1 MKRGF
6 TLIELLAVIVI
17 LAIIALIAVPVVVNI
32 INDSKES
39 SLKRSV
45 DLYINSV
52 KTSVT
57 KESMNPNLP
66 KGEITCT
73 ILNEQSQGTGYDK
86 DDLIC
91 IEDNNENVSSYV
103 KIDIKG
109 ETPINGEIKLNNGK
123 IIEDKTWLEMSNN
136 IFYKYDNNILVKINM
151 DEVRHLKSRLPSEYQ
166 EVEYIEAPGGQYID
180 TGLKADVFPI
190 RIKYSA
196 AKSNLEQPSR
206 LYGNLFPYVAA
217 QKYGNYTRFYSY
229 IEDKGIDKKL
239 SFTFQPNGSNSLYN
253 GIKDVDIDF
262 IDTDFVVIDNEVTE
276 TYTKLLINDKE
287 YYMEYEKSNY
297 IGEENITIFRLV
309 DHIHFYSN
317 GKLKYFK
324 VYIEN
329 ALKINLI
336 PCYSIQDGKVGM
348 YDLVEGKFYTNQG
361 SGEFIKGPDVN

>member
-17 LAIIALIAVPVVVNI
+17 LAIIALIAVPVVLNI

-39 SLKRSV
+39 STKRSI

-57 KESMNPNLP
+57 KESMNPNFP

-73 ILNEQSQGTGYDK
+73 ILNEQSEGTEYDK

-136 IFYKYDNNILVKINM
+136 IFYRYENNAIIKLTEDEINN
-151 DEVRHLKSRLPSEYQ
+151 LTSRLPKEYQ
-166 EVEYIEAPGGQYID
+166 EVEYIESTGTQYIN
-180 TGLKADVFPI
+180 TGI
-190 RIKYSA
+190 
-196 AKSNLEQPSR
+196 
-206 LYGNLFPYVAA
+206 
-217 QKYGNYTRFYSY
+217 YTT
-229 IEDKGIDKKL
+229 IDKQNSYKL
-239 SFTFQPNGSNSLYN
+239 DFTAINSNGWTGVNGSMQLNIVSNNTRKEYFVEYN
-253 GIKDVDIDF
+253 GNTGVEKIY
-262 IDTDFVVIDNEVTE
+262 TDSILTKENNWGRGNWLGRIFVGI
-276 TYTKLLINDKE
+276 L
-287 YYMEYEKSNY
+287 SNY
-297 IGEENITIFRLV
+297 NSCCGINGYIHEFEVNENNELV
-309 DHIHFYSN
+309 R
-317 GKLKYFK
+317 
-324 VYIEN
+324 
-329 ALKINLI
+329 NLI
-336 PCYSIQDGKVGM
+336 PCYSKTTVIDVNGVEQPKDTIGM

-361 SGEFIKGPDVN
+361 TGEFIKGPDVN